1 MCLLMTIT
9 NKHKDDQEIVLEA
22 QEVLLGGVPVA
33 PSRKNRR
40 HHHFI
45 VDTGSNV
52 TIVHVPNT
60 NKYRGKRKTITF
72 HNKNDPHHRAVDLNV
87 RIKINGGFCLKG
99 RASVLNLFRAIPS
112 FPPTQ
117 SGIIGTNMFQGR
129 MIKVCNSGSVCIVK
143 RNARLD
149 GFYELEGVVGCDK
162 YSDQLELGPLLTVN
176 VGNKNNKRLFLVD
189 TGNLRSTF
197 CVVKKGQTKK
207 QKQKQNGKG
216 GGGCIA
222 QLRLKNKNETYQVFG
237 DYLGWAPESLVS
249 IKCSSGKSPVG
260 NLGLDVWTGMFRE
273 SIFDFGSTLLDGR
286 PVYRIF
292 CRP

>member
-1 MCLLMTIT
+1 M
-9 NKHKDDQEIVLEA
+9 
-22 QEVLLGGVPVA
+22 
-33 PSRKNRR
+33 
-40 HHHFI
+40 
-45 VDTGSNV
+45 
-52 TIVHVPNT
+52 
-60 NKYRGKRKTITF
+60 
-72 HNKNDPHHRAVDLNV
+72 
-87 RIKINGGFCLKG
+87 
-99 RASVLNLFRAIPS
+99 LFRS
-112 FPPTQ
+112 
-117 SGIIGTNMFQGR
+117 
-129 MIKVCNSGSVCIVK
+129 
-143 RNARLD
+143 
-149 GFYELEGVVGCDK
+149 
-162 YSDQLELGPLLTVN
+162 QLELGPLLTVN